1 MNDLKT
7 FGLLFESLAVR
18 DLRIYSQILDGDVY
32 HYRDGKGLECD
43 AVIHLRN
50 GKYGLLEVKLASPKG
65 IEEGADK
72 LLALKNKIDIDRM
85 GSPSFLMIVTATQYA
100 YRREDGVIVCPLSC
114 LTC

>member
-50 GKYGLLEVKLASPKG
+50 GKYGLLEVTLASPKR

-100 YRREDGVIVCPLSC
+100 YRLEDGVIFCPLSC